1 MTYGR
6 FILASAAVLLTVAI
20 LADCSNDGTHDTVI
34 VSVGRRSITKGELA
48 HWISALALGRMV
60 PDPPRYTACVAYQ
73 KALVSSP
80 VAELETECR
89 REYRMLKQHALDFL
103 ISSDWLI
110 GEAADRG
117 SPISEQEI
125 ARRLE
130 EKKKSF
136 ANGEAEFKESLKAI
150 GHTVADREIEIAT
163 ELATSKLRHMLA
175 DSERR
180 ITQAQVVGY
189 YRRNIRRFLVPE
201 RRYFSI
207 VENLRSKA
215 IARRLVREVALGKSL
230 ASKGLKESLPRTH
243 FAAVTGLKR
252 VIYEAIFKARP
263 NVVADPVKLGSVYL
277 VFEVTRIVPGTL
289 RPLARV
295 QRAIVG
301 KLRRERRRQ
310 TLARFITAWKTKW
323 IAKTDCDP
331 AYVVQKCR
339 RYSGSRTPEDLPSIL
354 K

>member
-1 MTYGR
+1 M
-6 FILASAAVLLTVAI
+6 
-20 LADCSNDGTHDTVI
+20 
-34 VSVGRRSITKGELA
+34 
-48 HWISALALGRMV
+48 SALALGRMV

-110 GEAADRG
+110 GEAAERG
-117 SPISEQEI
+117 SAISEQEI
-125 ARRLE
+125 DRRLE
-130 EKKKSF
+130 EKKRSF
-136 ANGEAEFKESLKAI
+136 VNGEVDFTESLTAI
-150 GHTVADREIEIAT
+150 GHTVADSELEIER
-163 ELATSKLRHMLA
+163 ELATSKLSRMLA

-180 ITQAQVVGY
+180 ITEAQVAGY

-230 ASKGLKESLPRTH
+230 ASKGLEESLPRPN
-243 FAAVTGLKR
+243 FAEVTGLKR
-252 VIYEAIFKARP
+252 IIYEAIFKAKP
-263 NVVADPVKLGSVYL
+263 NDVAEPVKLRNVYL

-295 QRAIVG
+295 RRAIVR
-301 KLRRERRRQ
+301 KLSRERQRQ
-310 TLARFITAWKTKW
+310 TLAGFIRAWRTKW
-323 IAKTDCDP
+323 IARTDCDP
-331 AYVVQKCR
+331 GYVVQNCR
-339 RYSGSRTPEDLPSIL
+339 RYSGSRTPEALPITL